1 MKKSA
6 IASGAFIAAVSL
18 LAPPL
23 AMAGEPVV
31 QSIAVSYADLDPSNA
46 AGAKLL
52 YARIRWAA
60 RKVCT
65 LDDEMGHVAQS
76 RERAQCIQRAVD
88 QAVMTVNNPVLVA
101 MYRGKNHQTGT

>member
-6 IASGAFIAAVSL
+6 IISGAFIASLSL
-18 LAPPL
+18 LAPQL
-23 AMAGEPVV
+23 AMAEEPIV
-31 QSIAVSYADLDPSNA
+31 QSIKVSYADLNASNP

-65 LDDEMGHVAQS
+65 LDGEVGHVAQS
-76 RERAQCIQRAVD
+76 RERARCVQRAVD
-88 QAVMTVNNPVLVA
+88 QAVMTVNSPVLVA
-101 MYRGKNHQTGT
+101 MYRGKKSQTGI

>member
-6 IASGAFIAAVSL
+6 IISGGAIAALSL
-18 LAPPL
+18 LAPQL
-23 AMAGEPVV
+23 AMAEEPIV

-46 AGAKLL
+46 AGASQL

-65 LDDEMGHVAQS
+65 LDGEVGHIAQS
-76 RERAQCIQRAVD
+76 RERAQCVQHAVD

-101 MYRGKNHQTGT
+101 MYRAKHNRTAT

>member
-6 IASGAFIAAVSL
+6 IVSGAFIAALSL
-18 LAPPL
+18 LAPQL
-23 AMAGEPVV
+23 AMAEEPIV

-46 AGAKLL
+46 AGARQL

-65 LDDEMGHVAQS
+65 LDGEMGHVAQS
-76 RERAQCIQRAVD
+76 RERAQCVQRAVD